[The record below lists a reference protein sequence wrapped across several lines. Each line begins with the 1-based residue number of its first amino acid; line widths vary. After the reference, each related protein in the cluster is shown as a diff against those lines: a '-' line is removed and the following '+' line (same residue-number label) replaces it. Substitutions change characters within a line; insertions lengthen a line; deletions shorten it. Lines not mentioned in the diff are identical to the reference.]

1 MKELETLFSVFE
13 NTMSV
18 HLREHLSP
26 MAKHGH
32 PGNWKLEAINSEVL
46 TKEDLLELADSIVN
60 LVSYQ
65 DNAFMEDDQEDI
77 QVIQLANYR
86 IVITYPPFSD
96 AHEITIVRPTIQKD
110 ISSYFLPDMLIRRLE
125 ERAEGILIAG
135 APGHGKS
142 TFAAALTTFFA
153 DKNKIIK
160 TIEKPRDLQLDD
172 RVTQFTMLQD
182 DVEKVGD
189 VLLLMRPDYVIFDE
203 IRKNADFAVYTD
215 MRLAGVGMI
224 GVIHATQPIDAI
236 QRFVN
241 RVELGLI
248 PSIIDTVIFI
258 HSGEVADVL
267 SIKMVV
273 KTPTGFRDESLA
285 RPVIEVKDFLDGVP
299 QYEIFSF
306 GEQVVVIPLG
316 QERKKSRRNRSSSSH
331 SNSRYNFQDI
341 LRDLAYAI
349 DNLDPKD
356 AHIESGGDNSL
367 NVYMPEWAI
376 TFLYERRRS
385 VIREIERNT
394 GSFLNFIAIDQ
405 DLEYTGKQ
413 IEIIENKKYLI
424 LKLGSEFINQNVQLM
439 VGPQVIMNASAD
451 KQGQIKLSRNKAN
464 TRRLERFLD
473 TADSP
478 LTVKAID

>member
-1 MKELETLFSVFE
+1 MNELTTLFSVFE

-18 HLREHLSP
+18 HLRENQP
-26 MAKHGH
+26 AMAKHGS
-32 PGNWKLEAINSEVL
+32 PGNWRLEALNQEILSK
-46 TKEDLLELADSIVN
+46 TYLLDLADDIIEQA
-60 LVSYQ
+60 SYQ
-65 DNAFMEDDQEDI
+65 DNAFIEDDEEDV

-96 AHEITIVRPTIQKD
+96 AHEITIVRPTIQKNL
-110 ISSYFLPDMLIRRLE
+110 SSYQLSPMLINRLE
-125 ERAEGILIAG
+125 DRAEGILIAG

-142 TFAAALTTFFA
+142 TFAAALTGFFA
-153 DKNKIIK
+153 DKKKIIK

-172 RVTQFTMLQD
+172 RVTQFTLHKD
-182 DVEKVGD
+182 DIEKVGD

-258 HSGEVADVL
+258 HNGEVDDVL
-267 SIKMVV
+267 SLKMVV
-273 KTPTGFRDESLA
+273 KTPSGFRDESLA
-285 RPVIEVKDFLDGVP
+285 RPVIEVKDFLDGIP
-299 QYEIFSF
+299 LYEIFSF
-306 GEQVVVIPLG
+306 GEQVVVIPL
-316 QERKKSRRNRSSSSH
+316 QKNRKRGKRASKNR
-331 SNSRYNFQDI
+331 NSRPNYN
-341 LRDLAYAI
+341 LRDISKDLVYAI
-349 DNLDPKD
+349 DNLKEEDI
-356 AHIESGGDNSL
+356 HVETGGNNSV

-376 TFLYERRRS
+376 TFLYEHRRS
-385 VIREIERNT
+385 AIREIERNT
-394 GSFLNFIAIDQ
+394 TAFLNFIAIDK

-413 IEIIENKKYLI
+413 IEIVENKKYLI
-424 LKLGSEFINQNVQLM
+424 LKLGGDFAKQNVQLM
-439 VGPQVIMNASAD
+439 IGPQVIMNARAD
-451 KQGQIKLSRNKAN
+451 KQGNVKLSRNKAN

-478 LTVKAID
+478 LTVKAI